1 MNFPENFAWGAA
13 SAAYQIEGAA
23 FEDGKGASIWDVYSN
38 DTRPDPRTGRTNI
51 RNLDTAN
58 VACDHYHRYKED
70 VALMKAM
77 GLNAYRFSVS
87 WSRVLPDGRG
97 KVNQKGLRF
106 YSDLVDE
113 LLNAGIEPYV
123 TLFHWDLPQALQDI
137 GGWAN
142 PEMPSIFADYVK
154 VVVEAL
160 SDRVTHWMTL
170 NEAQCHII
178 IGHIDG
184 NCAPKLHVTQREGF
198 YLINSILKA
207 HSLAVG
213 TIRAYAVK
221 IPLVGIATNPSA
233 FYPASDSKADVDAAR
248 TQAFSA
254 AEKNLW
260 ATTWWLD
267 PIILGKYPEDGIDAF
282 KADFPEDL
290 LREDNMT
297 ALRSQ
302 LDFLG
307 CNLYQGTAVQAGA
320 AGKSVC
326 LPRKPGFNQTAFKWE
341 VTPEILRYMPDFLYG
356 RYGLPVIITENGLSM
371 ADWIALDGKVH
382 DPQRIDFM
390 HRYLLE
396 LRKAISDGTPVAG
409 YFAWSVM
416 DNYEWSEGFGE
427 RFGLIHVDYSTQQR
441 TIKDSG
447 LWYRGVIASNGG
459 SL

>member
-23 FEDGKGASIWDVYSN
+23 FEDGKGPSVWDVHSN
-38 DTRPDPRTGRTNI
+38 DTRTDPRTGRTNI

-70 VALMKAM
+70 VALMKTM
-77 GLNAYRFSVS
+77 GLKAYRFSVS
-87 WSRVLPDGRG
+87 WSRVLPEGRG
-97 KVNQKGLRF
+97 KVNEAGIRF
-106 YSDLVDE
+106 YSSLVDE
-113 LLNAGIEPYV
+113 LLNAGIEPYI
-123 TLFHWDLPQALQDI
+123 TLFHWDLPQALQNI

-142 PEMPSIFADYVK
+142 PDMPAIFADYVK
-154 VVVEAL
+154 VVVQAL

-184 NCAPKLHVTQREGF
+184 NCAPKLRVTPKEGF
-198 YLINSILKA
+198 YLIHSILKA

-213 TIRAYAVK
+213 TIRTYAVK
-221 IPLVGIATNPSA
+221 KPFVGIATNPAA
-233 FYPASDSKADVDAAR
+233 FYPATSSEQDVRAAR
-248 TQAFSA
+248 TMAFSA
-254 AEKNLW
+254 SDKSFW
-260 ATTWWLD
+260 PTTWWLD
-267 PIILGKYPEDGIDAF
+267 PILLGTYPKDGIEAF
-282 KADFPEDL
+282 RDSFPQELLAADNTAS
-290 LREDNMT
+290 LR
-297 ALRSQ
+297 AP

-307 CNLYQGTAVQAGA
+307 CNFYQGTAVRAGA
-320 AGKSVC
+320 DGKPVC
-326 LPRKPGFNQTAFKWE
+326 VPRKPGYDQTAFKWA
-341 VTPEILRYMPDFLYG
+341 VTPEVLRYMPDFLYE

-371 ADWIALDGKVH
+371 ADWVALDGKVH

-396 LRKAISDGTPVAG
+396 LGKAVADGTPVTG

-427 RFGLIHVDYSTQQR
+427 RFGLIHVDYTTQKR
-441 TIKDSG
+441 TVKDSG
-447 LWYRGVIASNGG
+447 LWYSGVIASNG
-459 SL
+459 SCL